1 MRYMMMLVAVAGL
14 MLPTLSMT
22 GCNAV
27 KGVGKDIHDASQ
39 NVQTWMESSDENRE
53 RLSDSTVPQR

>member
-1 MRYMMMLVAVAGL
+1 MRPILLLLAAFAL
-14 MLPTLSMT
+14 SAFTLALG

-27 KGVGKDIHDASQ
+27 KGIGKDIHDATQ

-53 RLSDSTVPQR
+53 RLSDSRPVR